1 MEGDVRQ
8 NEMKIAQTLKQ
19 RRHWPLLALGLL
31 LLIHLAYF
39 TCPELFLKCQVL
51 FWNFGKITSEPSI
64 VGLMSLEILC
74 IIAVTAIWILSV
86 FVTWSALRRSR
97 KKAYIFILAYF
108 LLPLVVDPTRLIYQ
122 HLEAARRA
130 QETHSEKL
138 NTLTDYKSDG
148 AATTPVAGHIN
159 YRIFF
164 PIGPLLLLAGVWFLR
179 RDEKLKED
187 EPGTPPNP
195 HSPSAQG
202 AGGR

>member
-1 MEGDVRQ
+1 M
-8 NEMKIAQTLKQ
+8 NIAEILKQ
-19 RRHWPLLALGLL
+19 RRHRPTLVLGLL
-31 LLIHLAYF
+31 LLAHLAYF
-39 TCPELFLKCQVL
+39 TCPELFLKCEVL

-108 LLPLVVDPTRLIYQ
+108 LLPLVVDPTRQIYQ
-122 HLEAARRA
+122 HLETARRTREIQA
-130 QETHSEKL
+130 RQT
-138 NTLTDYKSDG
+138 NTLIDHKSAG
-148 AATTPVAGHIN
+148 VATTPVASHIN

-202 AGGR
+202 AGGC